1 MIRDLSETLRA
12 ILDDPALAAEFP
24 ELAAAQIV
32 FDRPTEQFNPQQTT
46 IDLFLYDVRENMELR
61 SNEPIIERNNGTA
74 TIQRPPMRVACSY
87 LVTAWPVGGAEPP
100 LQEHRLLSQT
110 IQVLSRY
117 PTIPAS
123 YLKGKLA
130 GQEPPLPLITSQA
143 DGLKNVSEFWTAIGN
158 KLRPSVTLAVTI
170 SMQPF
175 AAETAK
181 VVIETETR
189 IGERVAPDKK
199 AISPATLVDG
209 IRISGRITDAAD
221 APVAKAKVSIVE
233 TGRSAITN
241 SDGVY
246 SLGLL
251 QAGTFTLRVES
262 GSNVVNKNITIP
274 ATAGKN
280 FNVKLTG

>member
-61 SNEPIIERNNGTA
+61 SNEPVIERNNGTA
-74 TIQRPPMRVACSY
+74 TIHRPPMRVACSY
-87 LVTAWPVGGAEPP
+87 LVTAWPVGGAEPS

-110 IQVLSRY
+110 IQVLARY
-117 PTIPAS
+117 PTIPVS
-123 YLKGKLA
+123 YLKGKLV

-170 SMQPF
+170 SMQSL

-189 IGERVAPDKK
+189 IGERVALDKK

>member
-24 ELAAAQIV
+24 ELAAAHIV

-61 SNEPIIERNNGTA
+61 SNEPVIERNNGTA
-74 TIQRPPMRVACSY
+74 IIHRPPVRVICSY

-117 PTIPAS
+117 PIIPAS
-123 YLKGKLA
+123 FLKGKLA
-130 GQEPPLPLITSQA
+130 GQEPPLPMITSQA

-170 SMQPF
+170 SMQASPP
-175 AAETAK
+175 ETAK
-181 VVIETETR
+181 VVTEAETR

-199 AISPATLVDG
+199 AISPATLVAG

-221 APVAKAKVSIVE
+221 APVAKAKVSIAE
-233 TGRSAITN
+233 TGRSATTD

-274 ATAGKN
+274 AAAGKN

>member
-61 SNEPIIERNNGTA
+61 SNEPVIERNNGTA
-74 TIQRPPMRVACSY
+74 TIHRPPMRVACSY

-123 YLKGKLA
+123 YLKGKLV

-181 VVIETETR
+181 VVIEAETR
-189 IGERVAPDKK
+189 IGERVALDKK

-262 GSNVVNKNITIP
+262 GSNVVNKTITIP

>member
-24 ELAAAQIV
+24 ELAAAQVV
-32 FDRPTEQFNPQQTT
+32 FDRPTDQFNPQQTT

-61 SNEPIIERNNGTA
+61 SNEPVIERNNGTA
-74 TIQRPPMRVACSY
+74 TIHRPPMRVVCSY

-110 IQVLSRY
+110 IQVLARY

-123 YLKGKLA
+123 YLKGKLV

-170 SMQPF
+170 SMQSL

-189 IGERVAPDKK
+189 IGERVALDKK

>member
-24 ELAAAQIV
+24 ELAAARVV

-61 SNEPIIERNNGTA
+61 SNEPVIERNNGTA
-74 TIQRPPMRVACSY
+74 TIHRPPMRVACSY

-123 YLKGKLA
+123 HLKGKLA
-130 GQEPPLPLITSQA
+130 GQDPPLPMITSQA

-158 KLRPSVTLAVTI
+158 KLRPSVTLVVTI

-181 VVIETETR
+181 VVTEAETR

-199 AISPATLVDG
+199 VISPATVVDG

-221 APVAKAKVSIVE
+221 APVANAKVSIVE